1 VKLEVI
7 RVRCY
12 GSDRKTVLAHLTSL
26 SDSSSSRNS
35 GTWTSISRGRVGC
48 RCVCGRRSRSSTA
61 ISSAMLTPTEKLLKE
76 KESK

>member
-26 SDSSSSRNS
+26 SVSSCSRSS
-35 GTWTSISRGRVGC
+35 GTWTSISRGRGGC
-48 RCVCGRRSRSSTA
+48 KLRCGRRSRTSMAMSSGMEA
-61 ISSAMLTPTEKLLKE
+61 AERLLKE